1 MDEKLIAQVL
11 VPTAS
16 QESYVRRGFG
26 RKIRGVIGK
35 VPFASDAVAAYLA
48 AVDPH
53 TPARVKGVLFAAL
66 AYFLLPV
73 DLIPDFLLGLGF
85 TDDATVLFVAVQ
97 VLSPHINE
105 QHRSQARVFLSQP
118 HADLPR

>member
-1 MDEKLIAQVL
+1 MMRVL
-11 VPTAS
+11 VTGGAGFIGGAV
-16 QESYVRRGFG
+16 VRRLLAE
-26 RKIRGVIGK
+26 RGTIVFNLDKLGY
-35 VPFASDAVAAYLA
+35 ASDCSGIETMLAGLGVAVEG
-48 AVDPH
+48 
-53 TPARVKGVLFAAL
+53 R
-66 AYFLLPV
+66 YFLLPV

-85 TDDATVLFVAVQ
+85 TDDATVLFAAVQ